1 MIVVYFSGTPYPLC
15 LPISYNGLA
24 LPARRSRAVLTGAK
38 EVSAGGNFVVRRR
51 ATLAARTTP
60 TFPVSLP
67 PAGTLAETRG
77 RYYCCYNAHTQG
89 LLMVKETTIRAI
101 GNSAGTTIPKPLLER
116 YHLAEGDTVHLVETE
131 EGILITPFD
140 PDFQEAMEIY
150 AEGAKRYRN
159 AMRELA
165 K

>member
-1 MIVVYFSGTPYPLC
+1 M
-15 LPISYNGLA
+15 
-24 LPARRSRAVLTGAK
+24 
-38 EVSAGGNFVVRRR
+38 
-51 ATLAARTTP
+51 
-60 TFPVSLP
+60 
-67 PAGTLAETRG
+67 
-77 RYYCCYNAHTQG
+77 
-89 LLMVKETTIRAI
+89 
-101 GNSAGTTIPKPLLER
+101 LER

-140 PDFQEAMEIY
+140 PAFEEAMAIY